1 MGVRTYPDTARVYF
15 DFDNTLADLLRA
27 AREQNMTPAQFKR
40 VAGAFRSL
48 PLMPGAAE
56 AVARAEA
63 LGLQV
68 FGLTKIPSCNPYAA
82 TEKLLWAA
90 EHLPSLNDQ
99 VIISS
104 DKGAVGTERDFL
116 VEDMPEWAN
125 ANNFR
130 GTVIHFK
137 GQWEPVFEVIES
149 KLRERALALSH

>member
-1 MGVRTYPDTARVYF
+1 MGVRTYPDTPRVYF
-15 DFDNTLADLLRA
+15 DFDNTLADFVRA
-27 AREQNMTPAQFKR
+27 AQEHNMTPAQFKR
-40 VAGAFRSL
+40 VAGAYRSL

-63 LGLQV
+63 MGLQV
-68 FGLTKIPSCNPYAA
+68 FGLTKIPAANPYAA

-90 EHLPSLNDQ
+90 ECLPSLHDK

-104 DKGAVGTERDFL
+104 DKGAVGTARDFL

-125 ANNFR
+125 ANNFP